1 MNQIIE
7 HRKLNKKEKMILTNH
22 LIKVC
27 RNLHWIETDSDK
39 AVFITEPF
47 LGYSSISHLK
57 HIITMFYIIRS
68 RIDIT
73 SSDEDIRNALYHYQ
87 SINRV
92 IEILLKEG
100 GTYRIETIRY
110 REELWSFSSQRTC
123 LSL

>member
-27 RNLHWIETDSDK
+27 
-39 AVFITEPF
+39 
-47 LGYSSISHLK
+47 YSSISHLK

-110 REELWSFSSQRTC
+110 REEL
-123 LSL
+123 

>member
-73 SSDEDIRNALYHYQ
+73 SSDEDIRNALYHNQ

-110 REELWSFSSQRTC
+110 REEL
-123 LSL
+123 

>member
-1 MNQIIE
+1 
-7 HRKLNKKEKMILTNH
+7 
-22 LIKVC
+22 
-27 RNLHWIETDSDK
+27 
-39 AVFITEPF
+39 
-47 LGYSSISHLK
+47 
-57 HIITMFYIIRS
+57 MFYIIRS

-110 REELWSFSSQRTC
+110 REEL
-123 LSL
+123 

>member
-7 HRKLNKKEKMILTNH
+7 HRKLNKKKKMILTNH

-27 RNLHWIETDSDK
+27 RNLHWIET
-39 AVFITEPF
+39 
-47 LGYSSISHLK
+47 
-57 HIITMFYIIRS
+57 
-68 RIDIT
+68 DIT

-110 REELWSFSSQRTC
+110 KEEL
-123 LSL
+123 

>member
-1 MNQIIE
+1 MNIVD
-7 HRKLNKKEKMILTNH
+7 LVKKEKMILTNH

-27 RNLHWIETDSDK
+27 RDLHWIETHSCK
-39 AVFITEPF
+39 ADFITEPF

-110 REELWSFSSQRTC
+110 REEL
-123 LSL
+123 

>member
-7 HRKLNKKEKMILTNH
+7 HRRLSKKEKMILTNH

-27 RNLHWIETDSDK
+27 RDLDWVDTDSDK

-73 SSDEDIRNALYHYQ
+73 SNDEDIRNALYHYQ

-110 REELWSFSSQRTC
+110 REEL
-123 LSL
+123 

>member
-7 HRKLNKKEKMILTNH
+7 HRRPSKKEKMILTNH
-22 LIKVC
+22 LIKVY
-27 RNLHWIETDSDK
+27 RDLHWVDTDSDK

-73 SSDEDIRNALYHYQ
+73 SNDEDIRNALYHYQ

-110 REELWSFSSQRTC
+110 REEL
-123 LSL
+123 

>member
-27 RNLHWIETDSDK
+27 SCLLYTSDAADK

-110 REELWSFSSQRTC
+110 REEL
-123 LSL
+123 

>member
-68 RIDIT
+68 RMDIT

-110 REELWSFSSQRTC
+110 REEL
-123 LSL
+123 

>member
-7 HRKLNKKEKMILTNH
+7 HRKLNKKEKMILTHH

-27 RNLHWIETDSDK
+27 RDLYWIETDSDK

-68 RIDIT
+68 RMDIT

-110 REELWSFSSQRTC
+110 REEL
-123 LSL
+123 